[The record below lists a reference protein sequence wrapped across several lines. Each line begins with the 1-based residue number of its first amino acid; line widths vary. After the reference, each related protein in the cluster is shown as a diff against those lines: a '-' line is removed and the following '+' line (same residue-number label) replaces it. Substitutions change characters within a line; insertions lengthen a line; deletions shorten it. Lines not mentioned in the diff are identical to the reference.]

1 MPAARSLA
9 EGALPMGLTH
19 GVRLANPV
27 ARDGLVRWSD
37 VAADPAQPAVRLRRE
52 MENLY
57 RPALLEA
64 AE

>member
-1 MPAARSLA
+1 
-9 EGALPMGLTH
+9 MGLTH

-27 ARDGLVRWSD
+27 AKGGLVRWSD

-52 MENLY
+52 MEELY